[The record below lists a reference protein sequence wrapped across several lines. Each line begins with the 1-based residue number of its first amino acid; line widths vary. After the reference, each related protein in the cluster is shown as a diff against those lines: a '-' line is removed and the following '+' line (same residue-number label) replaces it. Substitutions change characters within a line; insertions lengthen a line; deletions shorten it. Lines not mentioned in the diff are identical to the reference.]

1 MSELEAIEG
10 VNEVVAV
17 PARVGH
23 HRRHATVV
31 SSRRRRRRWSK
42 VADIAVEEGDI
53 EDLAEARRHDRRGRH
68 RRRRHPGVGGTV
80 TVKDSRGKDVDL
92 EVVAVLEPSRT
103 PRRPAASSTPRPS
116 TLVGDVAP
124 TVAFIDVAS
133 GAQSKTKEAIEE
145 LADLRPDIT
154 AQEGN
159 ALGKLIGSV
168 FDFMIKA
175 VTGLL
180 LMSVVIALIGIIN
193 TMSLSILERRR
204 ELGLLRIIGMTDKR
218 VQRMVRLESVLI
230 SLLGTVGGLV
240 LGLVVWLVLLLSI
253 NRDSHATVAPC
264 IPWIELIVILVLGV
278 LLGVLAALLPARRS
292 TKLEVLDAI
301 SAT

>member
-1 MSELEAIEG
+1 MTIDG
-10 VNEVVAV
+10 T
-17 PARVGH
+17 
-23 HRRHATVV
+23 ATVASAGDV
-31 SSRRRRRRWSK
+31 TELAK
-42 VADIAVEEGDI
+42 VANIAVEKGTLA
-53 EDLAEARRHDRRGRH
+53 DLATAAAMGGTIAVVDTGEGATTD
-68 RRRRHPGVGGTV
+68 VGGTV
-80 TVKDSRGKDVDL
+80 TVTDSRGKDVDL
-92 EVVAVLEPSRT
+92 RVVAVLEATQDTAQTGSIIDIT
-103 PRRPAASSTPRPS
+103 TFES
-116 TLVGDVAP
+116 LVGDVAP
-124 TVAFIDVAS
+124 TLAFVDVAS
-133 GAQSKTKEAIEE
+133 GAQGKTKDAIQN
-145 LADLRPDIT
+145 LADVRPDIT

-159 ALGKLIGSV
+159 AVGKLIGTV
-168 FDFMIKA
+168 FDFLIKA

-218 VQRMVRLESVLI
+218 VRRMVTLESVLI
-230 SLLGTVGGLV
+230 SLLGTLGGLV
-240 LGLVVWLVLLLSI
+240 LGLVVSLLLLVSI
-253 NRDSHATVAPC
+253 NRDSQASVTPS